1 MPISVATSLDYL
13 ISDLRLQVG
22 DLDSTS
28 YTDGFLRQVLV
39 MATKTLMKKWRNRY
53 TINSGYTVARN
64 SSSIYSQDSPP
75 VIEYADERAFILQAS
90 IIIKSSDITDKAWDV
105 GSWRDDEL
113 AYSNIAGA
121 SALLKSLRDDIDELA
136 ELLKRRL
143 FSGSKQSLGGF
154 RLPFNIAE
162 GSK

>member
-1 MPISVATSLDYL
+1 MPILVATSLDYL

-53 TINSGYTVARN
+53 TINSAYTVARN
-64 SSSIYSQDSPP
+64 INSSYSEDPPP
-75 VIEYADERAFILQAS
+75 VIEYADERAFILQSS
-90 IIIKSSDITDKAWDV
+90 IIIKSSDITDNAWDI

-121 SALLKSLRDDIDELA
+121 SALRDSLMKDIEELA
-136 ELLKRRL
+136 DLLKRRL
-143 FSGSKQSLGGF
+143 FAGSKQSLGGF
-154 RLPFNIAE
+154 HLPFNIAE

>member
-1 MPISVATSLDYL
+1 MPISTATSLDYL

-28 YTDGFLRQVLV
+28 YTDGYLRQVLV

-53 TINSGYTVARN
+53 TINSAYVVARN
-64 SSSIYSQDSPP
+64 PSSVYSIVSPP
-75 VIEYADERAFILQAS
+75 IIEYADERAFILQSS
-90 IIIKSSDITDKAWDV
+90 IIIKSSDITDNAWNV

-121 SALLKSLRDDIDELA
+121 SALLKSLTDDINELSN
-136 ELLKRRL
+136 LLRRRL
-143 FSGSKQSLGGF
+143 FSGSKQTLGGF
-154 RLPFNIAE
+154 KLPYNLAE
-162 GSK
+162 G